1 MRLLQARCV
10 ALVAL
15 IVGFVA
21 AAGCGGDK
29 ANQLPEGRVKARG
42 RLLKSGLPIQ
52 VDTSKL
58 PPGDPGLQV
67 IFVKVGSVDAGLEC
81 PANIISATEGTF
93 ELAGP
98 DGKGIAPGRYRVV
111 VILAPVGSDDIFK
124 GKYDKTKSKIE
135 VEIKGGEDLVID
147 IDKPGG

>member
-1 MRLLQARCV
+1 MRLLRSRTV

-15 IVGFVA
+15 VAGFIA
-21 AAGCGGDK
+21 LEGCSGK
-29 ANQLPEGRVKARG
+29 NSTLPEGRVKARG
-42 RLLKSGLPIQ
+42 RLLKNGLPIQ

-58 PPGDPGLQV
+58 PPGDPGLQI
-67 IFVKVGSVDAGLEC
+67 IFIRLGTAEAGSES
-81 PANIISATEGTF
+81 PANVISATEGTF

-98 DGKGIAPGRYRVV
+98 DGRGIAPGRYRVV

-124 GKYDKTKSKIE
+124 GKYDKNKSKLE

-147 IDKPGG
+147 LDKPTG